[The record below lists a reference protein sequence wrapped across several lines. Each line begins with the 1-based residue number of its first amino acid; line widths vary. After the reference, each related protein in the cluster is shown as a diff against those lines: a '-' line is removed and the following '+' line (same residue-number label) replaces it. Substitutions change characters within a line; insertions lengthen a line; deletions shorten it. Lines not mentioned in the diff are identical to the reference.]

1 MGKCF
6 MLGIRRSAQATPGTR
21 GRALLN
27 PPPGQ
32 PWGLGGL
39 RPDGAGPSR
48 MWGRGGVVKDPVKR
62 DGRAWWCL
70 PTPSAQPLL
79 NAQPPSD
86 LL

>member
-1 MGKCF
+1 
-6 MLGIRRSAQATPGTR
+6 MLQAGYPQERAGHTWDKGPGPAQSPSRPAP
-21 GRALLN
+21 
-27 PPPGQ
+27 
-32 PWGLGGL
+32 GLGGL